1 TSRPIPVGHHDR
13 QPHRLTPPGPGHR
26 AHPRPSVGRDLGH
39 WATRRLHHLQ
49 HRQPRK
55 HPPAHRQ
62 ALHRSAAPRP
72 RHAHH
77 LHDAVHHRNPH
88 HHAIASATGTALRAV
103 GLQTAPATS
112 GSSTR
117 TSPAWITNHSNTCRR
132 QLGQVG

>member
-1 TSRPIPVGHHDR
+1 APCTCHRSRWRNRLSTALPSRQQPARTTSRPIPVGHHDR

-103 GLQTAPATS
+103 G
-112 GSSTR
+112 
-117 TSPAWITNHSNTCRR
+117 
-132 QLGQVG
+132 